1 MSSKRKHVSL
11 PLSVKLD
18 ALKRIDKGETLKAIA
33 QDLGISAVTV
43 GDWRRNRTKLESWSS
58 KKQFSESAVQ
68 SRSRMKESEFEKTS
82 EALYLWFSS
91 MREKGWPISGP
102 ILQEKALYFQRQLQE
117 GESFSA
123 STGWL
128 DKWKKRYGVRQLH
141 ISGEKLSADNESAD
155 SFVTTKFKKLVD
167 EEGYSLDQIYNC
179 DETGL
184 NFRML
189 PNKSLVH
196 RKETRAP
203 GFKKSKERITVLPC
217 SNATG
222 NHKLRLLIIG
232 KSKKPRAFKNLA
244 LQGLPASYSN
254 QKSAW
259 MDKNIF
265 KTWFFDEFVP
275 EVTKFLNERELPQK
289 ALLLIDNAP
298 SHPDEE
304 VLCSGDIKAIFLPPN
319 VTSLIQ
325 PMDQGV
331 IEALKKSYRR
341 KMLTYMLGEESQEQ
355 QLEELLKK
363 INIKDAIYWLADAWS
378 EIKIETLKNSWKKI
392 ISSEQT
398 DVTVYEDRPTD
409 NELTTL
415 VQKIPGCEN
424 STEQE
429 IQEWLDSDEK
439 EEITDDEIIKMVD
452 HQATSNAD
460 SGEEDEGNQQ
470 QKVTHSDG
478 LMFLENALR
487 YVEQQPEV
495 TPSDI
500 LFLKRWSLLAARKRC
515 SSEKQKNILDYFK
528 SM

>member
-1 MSSKRKHVSL
+1 MLKH
-11 PLSVKLD
+11 
-18 ALKRIDKGETLKAIA
+18 
-33 QDLGISAVTV
+33 
-43 GDWRRNRTKLESWSS
+43 NRESQITAS
-58 KKQFSESAVQ
+58 
-68 SRSRMKESEFEKTS
+68 
-82 EALYLWFSS
+82 YN
-91 MREKGWPISGP
+91 REI
-102 ILQEKALYFQRQLQE
+102 EKAQSFQ
-117 GESFSA
+117 
-123 STGWL
+123 
-128 DKWKKRYGVRQLH
+128 
-141 ISGEKLSADNESAD
+141 
-155 SFVTTKFKKLVD
+155 
-167 EEGYSLDQIYNC
+167 
-179 DETGL
+179 
-184 NFRML
+184 
-189 PNKSLVH
+189 KSCSS
-196 RKETRAP
+196 RIA
-203 GFKKSKERITVLPC
+203 GFL
-217 SNATG
+217 
-222 NHKLRLLIIG
+222 
-232 KSKKPRAFKNLA
+232 
-244 LQGLPASYSN
+244 SN

-259 MDKNIF
+259 IDKNIF

-378 EIKIETLKNSWKKI
+378 EIKIETLKNSWEKI

-415 VQKIPGCEN
+415 VQKILGCKN

-429 IQEWLDSDEK
+429 IQEWVDSEEK
-439 EEITDDEIIKMVD
+439 EEITDNEIIKMID

-470 QKVTHSDG
+470 QKVTHLGG
-478 LMFLENALR
+478 LMFLKNALR

-515 SSEKQKNILDYFK
+515 SEKQKNILDYFK